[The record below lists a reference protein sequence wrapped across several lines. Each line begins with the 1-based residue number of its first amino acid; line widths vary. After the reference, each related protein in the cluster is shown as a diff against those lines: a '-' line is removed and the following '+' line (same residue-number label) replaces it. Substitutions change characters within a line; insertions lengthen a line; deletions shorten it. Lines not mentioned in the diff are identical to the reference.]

1 MHNTFT
7 LSSMLWSTRLNM
19 IGTLVCALVTVVSF
33 SGCQSKASVAEN
45 ALFEPVDSTQT
56 HISFTN
62 QLQDTDKLNI
72 LSYLYFYNGAGVA
85 AGDLNNDGLT
95 DLYFVSN
102 QGKNTLYLNKGK
114 LKFDDVSE
122 AAGVAGYSD
131 WQTGVSMADV
141 NGDGWLDIYVC
152 AVGDYKGL
160 EGANELYINNG
171 ADASGQVTFTEM
183 AADYGLD
190 FTGFSTQAAFF
201 DYDRDG
207 DLDMYLLNHAV
218 HTSRSYDRV
227 TARNLRNNEAGDIL
241 FENQLVS
248 AKGNAPEGQVTKFK
262 DVSEK
267 AGIYGAAMGYG
278 LGIVVSDMNNDG
290 WDDIYVSN
298 DFHEDDYY
306 YVNNGNGTFTES
318 VKEHFRHLSRFSMG
332 CDAADMNND
341 GYPDVMTLDM
351 YPEDEVV
358 EKTSMGEDPFDIFLY
373 KLQFGYYNQYS
384 RNCLQLSH
392 SGQRFSDVGLM
403 AGVAATD
410 WSWSTLLAD
419 YDNDGIK
426 DIFVSNGIVR
436 RPNNMDY
443 VKFASS
449 DSMLYASQISKS
461 LDQKAISMMPEGKV
475 HNYLYKGTD
484 SLLFDD
490 KSQDWGFAAPTV
502 SNGAV
507 YADLD
512 DDGDLELITNN
523 INQPAGI
530 YKNKSEKLFHNNY
543 LKIKLEGNNPNAFG
557 YGAKVLLR
565 SKGEVQVQQLM
576 PTRGFMSSV
585 EPVLNFGLGKLTSV
599 DTLVVI
605 WGNQQVELKTNIVA
619 NTTLVLKQAAAQLPP
634 VTYYSLFRTPEP
646 LYEDVTKTF
655 QVNFKHQENNYLDFY
670 RESLIPFQTSTEG
683 PKIAVGDVNGDGLD
697 DFYIGG
703 AKWQAGAL
711 YRQQSDGGF
720 VATNQALFRADSTYE
735 DVDAVFFDANNDKFP
750 DLYVVSGGNEFY
762 GNMKEQ
768 FDRLYLNDG
777 KGNFTRS
784 YTLPVMYDN
793 KSCVRPFDFDKDGDL
808 DLFVGGRVLGYQYGN
823 PPKSYLLVNDSKGRF
838 SDKTD
843 ALAPE
848 LRKAGMITDGVW
860 ADYDNDGAADL
871 IVAGDWM
878 SLTIFRNKGNKLVK
892 ITDSNGLS
900 QATGFWQTV
909 KAADFDEDGDTDL
922 IAGNLGTNTKFR
934 KKGNGALR
942 MYVKDIDGNETLDHI
957 LAYSLNNSW
966 YPVATKD
973 ELAKQLPLINKKFT
987 DYNGYAGKTV
997 EDIFEEQ
1004 ELKDARVLEVN
1015 TFASVYW
1022 ENTGNGQFKK
1032 HVLPREAQVSKLFAF
1047 DITDVNQDGN
1057 LDVVAGGNFYGVSTY
1072 QGRYDGSYGLLMQGN
1087 GKGGFDAISLAEA
1100 GFVMDGEVRDIKML
1114 HTADGGEMMLV
1125 ARNNDALQVF
1135 KKRGKILVAEQIAM
1149 HSKQPD
1155 SGKLKP

>member
-1 MHNTFT
+1 MQYPITPFT
-7 LSSMLWSTRLNM
+7 KQGTSRKPAMSAFFCAFA
-19 IGTLVCALVTVVSF
+19 TLVFLA
-33 SGCQSKASVAEN
+33 GCQKKPAVPEN

-56 HISFTN
+56 NISFTN

-85 AGDLNNDGLT
+85 AGDLNNDGQT

-102 QGKNTLYLNKGK
+102 QGKNKLYLNKGN

-122 AAGVAGYSD
+122 QAGVEGYSD
-131 WQTGVSMADV
+131 WQTGVSLADV

-171 ADASGQVTFTEM
+171 ADASGQVSFTEM

-190 FTGFSTQAAFF
+190 FTGFSTQASFF

-207 DLDMYLLNHAV
+207 DLDIYLLNHAV

-227 TARNLRNNEAGDIL
+227 NARNLRNNEAGDVL

-248 AKGNAPEGQVTKFK
+248 KEGNAPQGQVVKFR
-262 DVSEK
+262 DVSGK

-278 LGIVVSDMNNDG
+278 LGVVVSDLNNDG

-306 YVNNGNGTFTES
+306 YINNGNGTFTES

-373 KLQFGYYNQYS
+373 KLQFGYFNQYS

-392 SGQRFSDVGLM
+392 SGQKFSDIGLM

-426 DIFVSNGIVR
+426 DIFITNGIVR

-443 VKFASS
+443 IKFASS
-449 DSMLYASQISKS
+449 DSMLHAPQISKA
-461 LDQKAISMMPEGKV
+461 LDQKAVAMMPDGKV

-484 SLLFDD
+484 SLRFDD
-490 KSQDWGFAAPTV
+490 KSQSWGFAAPTM

-512 DDGDLELITNN
+512 NDGDLELITNN

-530 YKNKSEKLFHNNY
+530 YRNKGGQLLGNNY
-543 LKIKLEGNNPNAFG
+543 LKVKLKGQNPNAFG
-557 YGAKVLLR
+557 YGAKVLLK
-565 SKGEVQVQQLM
+565 SKGKVQVQQLM

-585 EPVLNFGLGKLTSV
+585 EPVLNFGLGKLSSV

-605 WGNQQVELKTNIVA
+605 WGNQQVEVKTNIKA
-619 NTTLVLKQAAAQLPP
+619 NTTLVLEEDAAQLPSSH
-634 VTYYSLFRTPEP
+634 YYSLFQTPAP
-646 LYEDVTKTF
+646 LFEEVTETF
-655 QVNFKHQENNYLDFY
+655 QVNYRHQENNYLDFY

-711 YRQQSDGGF
+711 YLQQPGGKF
-720 VATNQALFRADSTYE
+720 EATNQALFQADSTYE

-762 GNMKEQ
+762 GKMPEQ

-777 KGNFTRS
+777 KGNFSRS
-784 YTLPVMYDN
+784 NTLPAMYDN
-793 KSCVRPFDFDKDGDL
+793 KSCVRPYDFDSDGDL

-823 PPKSYLLVNDSKGRF
+823 SPDSYLLVNDGKGRF
-838 SDKTD
+838 SDRTD
-843 ALAPE
+843 ALAPG
-848 LRKAGMITDGVW
+848 LRKAGMVTDGVW
-860 ADYDNDGAADL
+860 ADYDNDGATDL

-878 SLTIFRNKGNKLVK
+878 ALTVYRNKGNRFEKV
-892 ITDSNGLS
+892 TGANGLNE
-900 QATGFWQTV
+900 ARGFWQTV
-909 KAADFDEDGDTDL
+909 KAADFDKDGDMDFV
-922 IAGNLGTNTKFR
+922 AGNLGTNTKFR
-934 KKGNGALR
+934 KRDGGALR
-942 MYVKDIDGNETLDHI
+942 MYVKDMDGNESLDHI
-957 LAYSLNNSW
+957 LAYSQQNNW

-973 ELAKQLPLINKKFT
+973 ELGKQLPLINKRFT
-987 DYNGYAGKTV
+987 DYQGYAGKAV
-997 EDIFEEQ
+997 EDIFGKD
-1004 ELKDARVLEVN
+1004 ELKDARLLEVN
-1015 TFASVYW
+1015 TFESVYW

-1032 HVLPREAQVSKLFAF
+1032 HALPREAQVSKMFAF
-1047 DITDVNQDGN
+1047 QVADVNQDGN
-1057 LDVVAGGNFYGVSTY
+1057 MDVIAGGNLYGVSTY
-1072 QGRYDGSYGLLMQGN
+1072 QGRYDSSYGVLLQGN
-1087 GKGGFDAISLAEA
+1087 GKGGFAARGLADS
-1100 GFVMDGEVRDIKML
+1100 GLVMEGEVRDIKTL
-1114 HTADGGEMMLV
+1114 RTADGELLLV
-1125 ARNNDALQVF
+1125 ARNNEPLQVF
-1135 KKRGKILVAEQIAM
+1135 KKRDKATPPAQLAARDM
-1149 HSKQPD
+1149 
-1155 SGKLKP
+1155 KPASAKK

>member
-1 MHNTFT
+1 MHHIIT
-7 LSSMLWSTRLNM
+7 LSTKQSTSRWAAM
-19 IGTLVCALVTVVSF
+19 GALVCAFASLISF
-33 SGCQSKASVAEN
+33 SGCQSKADVGEN
-45 ALFEPVDSTQT
+45 ALFELVDSTQT
-56 HISFTN
+56 NISFIN
-62 QLQDTDKLNI
+62 QLQETDQLNI

-102 QGKNTLYLNKGK
+102 QGKNKLYLNKGNF
-114 LKFDDVSE
+114 KFDDVSE
-122 AAGVAGYSD
+122 AAGVEGYSD
-131 WQTGVSMADV
+131 WQTGVTMADV

-171 ADASGQVTFTEM
+171 PDTDGQVTFTEM

-190 FTGFSTQAAFF
+190 FTGFSTQVAFF

-227 TARNLRNNEAGDIL
+227 TARNLRNNEAGDVL
-241 FENQLVS
+241 YENQLIS
-248 AKGNAPEGQVTKFK
+248 AEGTAPQGQVVKFK

-278 LGIVVSDMNNDG
+278 LGVVVSDLNNDG

-306 YVNNGNGTFTES
+306 YLNNGDGTFTES

-373 KLQFGYYNQYS
+373 KLQFGYFNQYS

-392 SGQRFSDVGLM
+392 AGQKFSDVGLM

-426 DIFVSNGIVR
+426 DIFISNGIVR

-449 DSMLYASQISKS
+449 DSMLHAPQISKA
-461 LDQKAISMMPEGKV
+461 LDQKAVNMMPDGKV
-475 HNYLYKGTD
+475 HNYLYKGSD
-484 SLLFDD
+484 SLQFSD
-490 KSQDWGFAAPTV
+490 KSLSWGFAEPTI

-512 DDGDLELITNN
+512 NDGDLELITNN

-530 YKNKSEKLFHNNY
+530 YRNKGEKLLHNNY
-543 LKIKLEGNNPNAFG
+543 LKVKLKGDKLNSFG
-557 YGAKVLLR
+557 YGAKVLLK
-565 SKGEVQVQQLM
+565 SKGRVQVQQLM

-605 WGNQQVELKTNIVA
+605 WGNQQVELKTNIEA
-619 NTTLVLKQAAAQLPP
+619 NTTLVLEEAAAQHPAA
-634 VTYYSLFRTPEP
+634 TYYSLFQTPNP
-646 LYEDVTKTF
+646 LYEEVTETF
-655 QVNFKHQENNYLDFY
+655 QVNFKHKENSYLDFY

-711 YRQQSDGGF
+711 YMQQEDGDF
-720 VATNQALFRADSTYE
+720 TATNEAIFQADSVYE
-735 DVDAVFFDANNDKFP
+735 DVDAIFFDANNDKHP

-784 YTLPVMYDN
+784 HTLPAMYDN
-793 KSCVRPFDFDKDGDL
+793 KSCVRPFDFDNDGDL

-823 PPKSYLLVNDSKGRF
+823 SPNSYLLVNDGKGRF

-871 IVAGDWM
+871 IVSGDWM
-878 SLTIFRNKGNKLVK
+878 PLTVFRNKGNSFEKV
-892 ITDSNGLS
+892 TDSNGLN
-900 QATGFWQTV
+900 QAVGFWQTV
-909 KAADFDEDGDTDL
+909 KAADFDNDGDIDL

-934 KKGNGALR
+934 KEGGGALR
-942 MYVKDIDGNETLDHI
+942 MYVKDIDANESLDHI
-957 LAYSLNNSW
+957 LAYSLNNNW

-973 ELAKQLPLINKKFT
+973 ELGKQLPLINKKFT
-987 DYNGYAGKTV
+987 DYKGYAGKTV
-997 EDIFEEQ
+997 EEIFDKN
-1004 ELKDARVLEVN
+1004 ELEDARLMEVN
-1015 TFASVYW
+1015 TFESVYW
-1022 ENTGNGQFKK
+1022 ENIGNGQFKK
-1032 HVLPREAQVSKLFAF
+1032 HLLPQEAQVSKLFAF
-1047 DITDVNQDGN
+1047 HVEDVNQDGH
-1057 LDVVAGGNFYGVSTY
+1057 LDVIAGGNLYGVSTY
-1072 QGRYDGSYGLLMQGN
+1072 QGRYDSSYGVLLQGN
-1087 GKGGFDAISLAEA
+1087 GKGAFASVDLANA
-1100 GFVMDGEVRDIKML
+1100 GFVMDGEVRDIKTL
-1114 HTADGGEMMLV
+1114 RTADGELMLV
-1125 ARNNDALQVF
+1125 ARNNAPVQVF
-1135 KKRGKILVAEQIAM
+1135 KKRKQAPAAEQLAVRNT
-1149 HSKQPD
+1149 K
-1155 SGKLKP
+1155 

>member
-1 MHNTFT
+1 MQLPIPQLMKEYASRWKASGAFFCT
-7 LSSMLWSTRLNM
+7 LATLLFFSS
-19 IGTLVCALVTVVSF
+19 
-33 SGCQSKASVAEN
+33 CQSKSEVAGN
-45 ALFEPVDSTQT
+45 ALFEPIDSTQT

-85 AGDLNNDGLT
+85 AGDLNNDGQT

-102 QGKNTLYLNKGK
+102 QGKNKLYLNKGN
-114 LKFDDVSE
+114 LQFSDVSE
-122 AAGVAGYSD
+122 AAGVEGYSD

-141 NGDGWLDIYVC
+141 NGDGWLDIYVS

-171 ADASGQVTFTEM
+171 ADANGQVTFTEM

-190 FTGFSTQAAFF
+190 FTGFSTQASFF

-207 DLDMYLLNHAV
+207 DLDIYLLNHAV

-227 TARNLRNNEAGDIL
+227 NARNLRNNEAGDIL

-248 AKGNAPEGQVTKFK
+248 AEGTKPQGQVVKFK

-278 LGIVVSDMNNDG
+278 LGVVVSDLNNDG

-306 YVNNGNGTFTES
+306 YINNGNGTFTES

-358 EKTSMGEDPFDIFLY
+358 EKTSMGEDPFDIFQY

-392 SGQRFSDVGLM
+392 SGQKFSDIGLM

-426 DIFVSNGIVR
+426 DIFISNGIVR

-443 VKFASS
+443 IKFASS
-449 DSMLYASQISKS
+449 DSMLHAPQISKA
-461 LDQKAISMMPEGKV
+461 LDNKAVAMMPDGKV
-475 HNYLYKGTD
+475 HNYLYKGSD
-484 SLLFDD
+484 SLQFND
-490 KSQDWGFAAPTV
+490 KSLSWGFDSPTI

-512 DDGDLELITNN
+512 NDGDLELITNN
-523 INQPAGI
+523 INQPASI
-530 YKNKSEKLFHNNY
+530 YKNRSEKLFSNNY
-543 LKIKLEGNNPNAFG
+543 LKVRLKGENPNAFG
-557 YGAKVLLR
+557 YGAKILLK
-565 SKGEVQVQQLM
+565 SKGKVQVQQLM

-605 WGNQQVELKTNIVA
+605 WGNQQVELKTNIKA
-619 NTTLVLKQAAAQLPP
+619 NTTLVLEAAAAKLPS
-634 VTYYSLFRTPEP
+634 TAYYSFFQMPDP
-646 LYEDVTKTF
+646 VFEDVTETF
-655 QVNFKHQENNYLDFY
+655 QVSFKHQENNYLDFY

-683 PKIAVGDVNGDGLD
+683 PKIAVADVNGDGLD

-703 AKWQAGAL
+703 AKRQAGAL
-711 YRQQSDGGF
+711 YRQQPGGKF
-720 VATNQALFRADSTYE
+720 TATNQTLFKTDSTYE

-762 GNMKEQ
+762 GEMKEQ

-784 YTLPVMYDN
+784 NTLPTMYDN
-793 KSCVRPFDFDKDGDL
+793 KSCVRPYDFDNDGDL

-823 PPKSYLLVNDSKGRF
+823 SPKSYLLVNDGRGRF
-838 SDKTD
+838 TDKTD

-848 LRKAGMITDGVW
+848 LRKAGMVTDGVW
-860 ADYDNDGAADL
+860 ADYDNDGATDL

-878 SLTIFRNKGNKLVK
+878 ALTVYKNKGNKFEKV
-892 ITDSNGLS
+892 TAPNGLNE
-900 QATGFWQTV
+900 ATGFWQTV
-909 KAADFDEDGDTDL
+909 KAADFDKDGDMDL

-934 KKGNGALR
+934 KEENGALR
-942 MYVKDIDGNETLDHI
+942 MYVKDIDGNESLDHI
-957 LAYSLNNSW
+957 LAYNLNDNW

-973 ELAKQLPLINKKFT
+973 ELGKQLPLINKRFT
-987 DYNGYAGKTV
+987 DYKGYAGKTV
-997 EDIFEEQ
+997 DELFEHD
-1004 ELKDARVLEVN
+1004 ELKDARLLEVN
-1015 TFASVYW
+1015 TFESVLW
-1022 ENTGNGQFKK
+1022 ENTGKGQFKK
-1032 HVLPREAQVSKLFAF
+1032 HALPREAQVSKMFAF
-1047 DITDVNQDGN
+1047 HVADVNQDGN
-1057 LDVVAGGNFYGVSTY
+1057 LDVIAGGNFYGVSTY
-1072 QGRYDGSYGLLMQGN
+1072 QGRYDSSYGVLLQGN
-1087 GKGGFDAISLAEA
+1087 GKGGFDAISLAKA
-1100 GFVMDGEVRDIKML
+1100 GLVLEGEVRDIKML
-1114 HTADGGEMMLV
+1114 RIKDEDVMLV
-1125 ARNNDALQVF
+1125 ARNNEPLQVF
-1135 KKRGKILVAEQIAM
+1135 RKKEKSPAADQIAANT
-1149 HSKQPD
+1149 K
-1155 SGKLKP
+1155 

>member
-1 MHNTFT
+1 MQHLFT
-7 LSSMLWSTRLNM
+7 RYIKHRQSLRGVGS
-19 IGTLVCALVTVVSF
+19 IFAFALATAASLT
-33 SGCQSKASVAEN
+33 GCQPKANVAEH
-45 ALFEPVDSTQT
+45 ALFEPLDSTQT

-62 QLQDTDKLNI
+62 QLQDTDQLNI

-85 AGDLNNDGLT
+85 AGDLNNDGQT

-102 QGKNTLYLNKGK
+102 QGKNKLYLNKGN
-114 LKFDDVSE
+114 LQFEDVSE
-122 AAGVAGYSD
+122 AAGVEGYAD

-152 AVGDYKGL
+152 AVGDYQGL

-171 ADASGQVTFTEM
+171 ADANGQVTFTEM

-201 DYDRDG
+201 DYDRDS
-207 DLDMYLLNHAV
+207 DMDIYLLNHAV

-227 TARNLRNNEAGDIL
+227 TARNLRDNEAGDIL

-248 AKGNAPEGQVTKFK
+248 AEGNAPQGQPVKFK
-262 DVSEK
+262 DVSEQ

-278 LGIVVSDMNNDG
+278 LGVVVSDMNNDG

-306 YVNNGNGTFTES
+306 YINNGNGTFTES
-318 VKEHFRHLSRFSMG
+318 VKDHFRHLSRFSMG

-341 GYPDVMTLDM
+341 GYPDLMTLDM

-358 EKTSMGEDPFDIFLY
+358 EKTSMGEDPMDIFLY

-392 SGQRFSDVGLM
+392 AGQKFSDIGLM

-426 DIFVSNGIVR
+426 DIFITNGIVR

-443 VKFASS
+443 IKFAST
-449 DSMLYASQISKS
+449 DSMFYAPRISKT
-461 LDQKAISMMPEGKV
+461 LDQKAVAMMPDGKV
-475 HNYLYKGTD
+475 HNYLYKGSD
-484 SLLFDD
+484 SLRFDD
-490 KSQDWGFAAPTV
+490 KSQSWGFAAPSI

-512 DDGDLELITNN
+512 NDGDLELITNN
-523 INQPAGI
+523 INAPASI
-530 YKNKSEKLFHNNY
+530 YRNKGEKLMGNNF
-543 LKIKLEGNNPNAFG
+543 LKVRLKGENPNAFG
-557 YGAKVLLR
+557 YGAKVLLK
-565 SKGEVQVQQLM
+565 SKGKVQVQQLS

-605 WGNQQVELKTNIVA
+605 WGNQQVELKTNIKA
-619 NTTLVLKQAAAQLPP
+619 DTTLVLEQAAAQLPG
-634 VTYYSLFRTPEP
+634 TAYYSLFRAPAP
-646 LYEDVTKTF
+646 LYEDVTESF
-655 QVNFKHQENNYLDFY
+655 QVNFKHQENNYLEFY

-683 PKIAVGDVNGDGLD
+683 PKIAVADVNGDGLD

-711 YRQQSDGGF
+711 YRQQPDGGF
-720 VATNQALFRADSTYE
+720 TATNQALFQADSTYE
-735 DVDAVFFDANNDKFP
+735 DVDAVFFDANNDKHP

-762 GNMKEQ
+762 GEMKEQ

-777 KGNFTRS
+777 KGNFSRS
-784 YTLPVMYDN
+784 NALPALYDN

-808 DLFVGGRVLGYQYGN
+808 DLFVGGRVLGYQYGVSPN
-823 PPKSYLLVNDSKGRF
+823 SYLLVNDGKGRF
-838 SDKTD
+838 TDKTD
-843 ALAPE
+843 ALAPG
-848 LRKAGMITDGVW
+848 LRKAGMVTDGVW
-860 ADYDNDGAADL
+860 TDYDNDGTTDL
-871 IVAGDWM
+871 VVAGDWM
-878 SLTIFRNKGNKLVK
+878 ALTVFQNKGNRFEKV
-892 ITDSNGLS
+892 TDPNGLNE
-900 QATGFWQTV
+900 ATGFWQTV
-909 KAADFDEDGDTDL
+909 QAADFDKDGDMDL
-922 IAGNLGTNTKFR
+922 MAGNLGTNTKFR
-934 KKGNGALR
+934 KKENGTLR
-942 MYVKDIDGNETLDHI
+942 MYVKDIDGNESLDHI
-957 LAYSLNNSW
+957 LAYQVDDNW

-973 ELAKQLPLINKKFT
+973 ELGKQLPLINKKFT
-987 DYNGYAGKTV
+987 DYKSYAGKSI
-997 EDIFEEQ
+997 EAIFDQ
-1004 ELKDARVLEVN
+1004 DELKDAPMLDVN

-1022 ENTGNGQFKK
+1022 ENTGDGQFKR
-1032 HVLPREAQVSKLFAF
+1032 HTLPREAQVSKLFAMHIA
-1047 DITDVNQDGN
+1047 DMNQDGN
-1057 LDVVAGGNFYGVSTY
+1057 LDVITGGNLYGVSTY
-1072 QGRYDGSYGLLMQGN
+1072 QGRYDASYGVLLQGN
-1087 GKGGFDAISLAEA
+1087 GKGNFEAMSLADA
-1100 GFVMDGEVRDIKML
+1100 GFVLEGQVRDIKKL
-1114 HTADGGEMMLV
+1114 RTADGGELLLV
-1125 ARNNDALQVF
+1125 ARNNEPLQVF
-1135 KKRGKILVAEQIAM
+1135 RKMEKAPVADHIAASTAM
-1149 HSKQPD
+1149 ATKANP
-1155 SGKLKP
+1155 